1 MYKIYINE
9 AKESWIVDRF
19 RHEFKNEYPH
29 LCTENIKES
38 DIIWIIAPWT
48 WKKIPNKYLKSK
60 KVVCTIHHLEEKE
73 LHNEYLKEFIK
84 RDNYVD
90 LYHVISKKT
99 IQQID
104 SITNKKL
111 KYLPFWVNPKNYFYI
126 KNKDDLRKK
135 YGFQES
141 DYLVGSFQRDS
152 EGKNV
157 NLPKLIKGPDRLFE
171 IIKHYWEIDNKK
183 NMKVVLTGYRRNY
196 IINKLTEQNIPYRYF
211 EKTNIESLNELYNI
225 LDLYIVSSRTEG
237 GPQSIVESAITK
249 TPIIST
255 DVGIASEILHED
267 SLFNMKNFTVSKPD
281 VEYALNSVQK
291 YLIPNYFDN
300 FLELFEEIAK

>member
-1 MYKIYINE
+1 
-9 AKESWIVDRF
+9 
-19 RHEFKNEYPH
+19 
-29 LCTENIKES
+29 
-38 DIIWIIAPWT
+38 
-48 WKKIPNKYLKSK
+48 
-60 KVVCTIHHLEEKE
+60 
-73 LHNEYLKEFIK
+73 
-84 RDNYVD
+84 
-90 LYHVISKKT
+90 
-99 IQQID
+99 
-104 SITNKKL
+104 
-111 KYLPFWVNPKNYFYI
+111 
-126 KNKDDLRKK
+126 
-135 YGFQES
+135 
-141 DYLVGSFQRDS
+141 
-152 EGKNV
+152 
-157 NLPKLIKGPDRLFE
+157 
-171 IIKHYWEIDNKK
+171 
-183 NMKVVLTGYRRNY
+183 MKVVLTGYRRNY

>member
-1 MYKIYINE
+1 MKIYLSNINE
-9 AKESWIVDRF
+9 SWVVDRF
-19 RHEFKNEYPH
+19 RRDWYKNNQPIS
-29 LCTENIKES
+29 TESIKEA
-38 DIIWIIAPWT
+38 DIIWIIAPWK
-48 WKKIPNKYLKSK
+48 WKKVPKKHLKTK
-60 KVVCTIHHLEEKE
+60 KVVCSIYHIDFDKFNEKDI
-73 LHNEYLKEFIK
+73 KEFKK
-84 RDNYVD
+84 RDKFVD
-90 LYHVISKKT
+90 IYHVISKKNISEVT
-99 IQQID
+99 KLTTKRIVSIPFWVDQNLWFQ
-104 SITNKKL
+104 ITNKS
-111 KYLPFWVNPKNYFYI
+111 N
-126 KNKDDLRKK
+126 LRKK

-141 DYLVGSFQRDS
+141 DYLIGSFQRDS

-157 NLPKLIKGPDRLFE
+157 NLPKLIKGPDRFIE

-267 SLFNMKNFTVSKPD
+267 SLFNMKNFTMSKPD
-281 VEYALNSVQK
+281 VEYAFNSVQK
-291 YLIPNYFDN
+291 YLIPNYFDH
-300 FLELFEEIAK
+300 FLELFEEVSK

>member
-1 MYKIYINE
+1 MNKIYINE

-73 LHNEYLKEFIK
+73 LHNAYLKEFIK

-104 SITNKKL
+104 SITNKKH
-111 KYLPFWVNPKNYFYI
+111 KYLPFWVNPKNYYYI